1 MRTQSIPQDII
12 DRAKRS
18 DSRVTLKLGTSSLID
33 TNKWAFRDDWFSSFI
48 DNTFSLSLTF
58 AIVSSGAI
66 GLERAERG
74 GYQPA
79 DLGKKQALAAI
90 GQPKLIAKYTEAFKK
105 HGISAGQILGSKI
118 NFTDPEGRA
127 NARRALDSLRKLN
140 AVPVINEN
148 DSVYT
153 DEIRY
158 GDNDRLAAY
167 TAIADGAT
175 TLILI
180 TDIDG
185 VYTDNPKKN
194 PNAQK
199 IDIIDVLDAK
209 VMALGQGSGGDH
221 ACGGMATKLMAAF
234 IAAKHDAPHG
244 IDTVILDGRDPECVK
259 KLFEG
264 DFSHATFIP
273 HTAHSQMSLGF

>member
-1 MRTQSIPQDII
+1 MRTQSIPQAII

-66 GLERAERG
+66 GLERAERD

-79 DLGKKQALAAI
+79 DLGEKQALAAI
-90 GQPKLIAKYTEAFKK
+90 GQPKLIAKYTDAFKK

-127 NARRALDSLRKLN
+127 NAKRALDSVRDLN

-185 VYTDNPKKN
+185 VYTDNPKTN
-194 PNAQK
+194 SNAQK
-199 IDIIDVLDAK
+199 IDIIEVLNAK
-209 VMALGQGSGGDH
+209 VMALGQARGAIMLVAEWPRS
-221 ACGGMATKLMAAF
+221 
-234 IAAKHDAPHG
+234 
-244 IDTVILDGRDPECVK
+244 
-259 KLFEG
+259 
-264 DFSHATFIP
+264 
-273 HTAHSQMSLGF
+273 

>member
-1 MRTQSIPQDII
+1 MRTQSIPQAII
-12 DRAKRS
+12 DRAERS

-66 GLERAERG
+66 GLERAERD
-74 GYQPA
+74 GYQPV
-79 DLGKKQALAAI
+79 DLGEKQALAAI
-90 GQPKLIAKYTEAFKK
+90 GQPKLIAKYTDAFKK

-127 NARRALDSLRKLN
+127 NAKRALDSLRDLN

-185 VYTDNPKKN
+185 VYTDNPKTN
-194 PNAQK
+194 SNAQK
-199 IDIIDVLDAK
+199 IDIIEVLNAK
-209 VMALGQGSGGDH
+209 VMALGQGSGGNH

-234 IAAKHDAPHG
+234 IAAAHG
-244 IDTVILDGRDPECVK
+244 IDTIILDGRDPECVK